1 MLFRSEEPNADT
13 PGADQLPQDQIQSSQ
28 EIQQHDDAETGSL
41 FLILYG
47 LCQIPLAQGQTP
59 RKNETMETTQTWKSQ
74 ESGAGTEG
82 SLRETQDNP
91 APTHSGIVNKKGK
104 IDLYAQIPPQ
114 NQVNEFV
121 FTVMSDNQPLCAL
134 TFRQNY
140 EHAHRKD
147 RCELHIQFNSMK
159 WCLS

>member
-1 MLFRSEEPNADT
+1 M
-13 PGADQLPQDQIQSSQ
+13 
-28 EIQQHDDAETGSL
+28 EI
-41 FLILYG
+41 
-47 LCQIPLAQGQTP
+47 
-59 RKNETMETTQTWKSQ
+59 TQTWKSQ

-82 SLRETQDNP
+82 SQRGTQDKP
-91 APTHSGIVNKKGK
+91 APTHSGLVNKKGK
-104 IDLYAQIPPQ
+104 IVLYAQVPPQ

-134 TFRQNY
+134 TFRQNH
-140 EHAHRKD
+140 EHVHRED

>member
-1 MLFRSEEPNADT
+1 
-13 PGADQLPQDQIQSSQ
+13 
-28 EIQQHDDAETGSL
+28 
-41 FLILYG
+41 
-47 LCQIPLAQGQTP
+47 
-59 RKNETMETTQTWKSQ
+59 METTQTWKSQ

-104 IDLYAQIPPQ
+104 IVLYAQIPPRD
-114 NQVNEFV
+114 QVNEFV

-134 TFRQNY
+134 TFRQNH
-140 EHAHRKD
+140 EHVHRKD